1 METNIDT
8 LKNLCGFDRNF
19 LMHRMF
25 CAVCK
30 KLFTGDIKKTAV
42 HQVALVKKIKP
53 IRIIL

>member
-19 LMHRMF
+19 LKHRMF